1 MRSQHLSNTNPF
13 KNGTMDVFGLFS
25 HPDGSTPPATP
36 PPAPTLDNSAAALD
50 VAAQQQA
57 VSLQRGRSATM
68 LTGGAGLNNLGSSSK
83 VLLGQ

>member
-1 MRSQHLSNTNPF
+1 MGGMFSTGKPTTITNPF
-13 KNGTMDVFGLFS
+13 GWIQNGGQ
-25 HPDGSTPPATP
+25 PAAPIIP